1 MPRSDTVPKSDAD
14 PVVWADD
21 VTISFASVSGRVD
34 ALTDV
39 SASFVPGAVHAL
51 VGPTGSGKSSFLR
64 ALAGHDRPTSGTIVV
79 AGRVISRLGSRGRR
93 QVRRRHIGF
102 VFQRP
107 AANLFTYLDVAE
119 HLRVAARLRGGYD
132 RDEATELLED
142 LGLTSRLDHRPAQLS
157 GGEQQRL
164 AFAMAA
170 IGRPPVLLADEPTA
184 ELDHEAGRRLLDAVG
199 RLAARGTCVVFASHD
214 PAAVERADHVVALD
228 HGRSR
233 PEAGSVHR

>member
-1 MPRSDTVPKSDAD
+1 VPRSELTSDATETE

-34 ALTDV
+34 ALTSV
-39 SASFVPGAVHAL
+39 SASFGPGAVHAL

-64 ALAGHDRPTSGTIVV
+64 VLAGRDRPTSGAVVV
-79 AGRVISRLGSRGRR
+79 AGRVISRMGPRGRR
-93 QVRRRHIGF
+93 RVRRRHIGF

-119 HLRVAARLRGGYD
+119 HLRVAARLRGPYD
-132 RDEATELLED
+132 RDEADGLLD
-142 LGLTSRLDHRPAQLS
+142 ALGLADRRDHRPAQLS

-170 IGRPPVLLADEPTA
+170 IGGPPVLLADEPTA
-184 ELDHEAGRRLLDAVG
+184 ELDHAAGARLLAAVG
-199 RLAARGTCVVFASHD
+199 RLAERGTCVVFATHD
-214 PAAVERADHVVALD
+214 PQAQERADHVVTLD
-228 HGRSR
+228 HGRSKVPLR
-233 PEAGSVHR
+233 